1 MPTPRVSVQMLR
13 LKELKFSGIGR
24 FVEEQTIDLSSM
36 GNLIQVDGQNNNTGG
51 SSGSGK
57 STIFNALDYLF
68 GISDIPNTILQSRLT
83 KEKISVLG
91 TFDWDGKTLKI
102 DRSKG
107 KLSIDMGEA
116 VLVGNNE
123 ISEEKL
129 DEIIRIPRN
138 LFRSM
143 LHKRQKEGGFF
154 LKFTPREIHEF
165 LTDCLGLSD
174 IRNKIEILDKKS
186 KELNEK
192 RGLQSFSLENSKSS
206 LSATRDAIASL
217 GEAPIREVSDDSL
230 TFFAIKRDTSLE
242 NLRILKEKH
251 RSEVEL
257 LEKERPVLGY
267 SVFDSSAI
275 DLNRKQYEEV
285 RARINEILLEEKV
298 RQKNVSSMVHER
310 EMKKQQLSYKV
321 STASQAKSEA
331 EKIAKEIKKIR
342 DSLCPT
348 CEQIWVTDQ
357 AKNKEAE
364 LLGRLSEYKN
374 QIISGIKAEEES
386 AKLGTEL
393 ESLRGQMHP
402 ITNPILA
409 DLNEKLNLL
418 AAAHLEEKK
427 KCDLFAEEE
436 KARNTIVMD
445 SFSLKQS
452 EIRNRHSMELDR
464 VNEQA
469 SLDSRVYESA
479 LSKDSAYR
487 DAERRYKSLSSSLKD
502 KEEQYLSITKAF
514 QDSLESIENEFL
526 MVEESKRAAKSYTSC
541 SFDDALESIGEMST
555 KIIRSIPNMQNA
567 TIQLEGLKETK
578 EGKIKEEVNA
588 VISVDGEI
596 DIPIKSLS
604 GGEKSSVD
612 LAIDLSVIRLI
623 EDRTNQGID
632 VLVLDEP
639 FTGLDQQNIEMVLE
653 ILKNSGLDKRIVLV
667 DHSSEVKEMVDNRI
681 VVVRDGLTSN
691 IAAS

>member
-1 MPTPRVSVQMLR
+1 MPTPGASAQMLR

-24 FVEEQTIDLSSM
+24 FVEEQVIDLSSM

-285 RARINEILLEEKV
+285 RVRINEILLEEKV

-348 CEQIWVTDQ
+348 CEQTWVTDQ